1 MAGLRGNQAY
11 WVAAAQSEGKGK
23 EPKKWQDTYLFT
35 DGNIQPTTQTDQ
47 LSETDSSRNA
57 GDLFITQTGSEGSPA
72 AYVRTASIH
81 HLLYYALG
89 AQTDEGK
96 AEEGFTHKLA
106 SAAALPYVTFGKG
119 QGGTLYE
126 QFNDCKVDE
135 LTLSWSTGQPGTV
148 ALSIMGRGAVRKT
161 EEWKTELAPPATS
174 TAAPVSF
181 NGATVKIGGSETR
194 LVSSFELTI
203 SNNLTV
209 QQTDDSIP
217 FDIVEGP
224 LAVTLGFDYIVEDL
238 KEYNKFNYGGEAGTT
253 QSASIY
259 TTENLTFEFA
269 GPTAKDSMS
278 LIIPKTAYT
287 EFPIEP
293 DAGGAPVTAAVRGAA
308 QRHASGFLQATVKNT
323 VEK

>member
-1 MAGLRGNQAY
+1 MAGLRGNQAF
-11 WVAAAQSEGKGK
+11 WVAAKQEEKGK

-35 DGNIQPTTQTDQ
+35 DGNINPSRQTDQ
-47 LSETDSSRNA
+47 LSETDSNRNA
-57 GDLFITQTGSEGSPA
+57 GDFFVTQTGSEGAPA
-72 AYVRTASIH
+72 AYIRTASIQ
-81 HLLYYALG
+81 HLLEYALG
-89 AQTDEGK
+89 TASHEGS
-96 AEEGFTHKLA
+96 AEAGFTHKVS
-106 SAAALPYVTFGKG
+106 SAAALPYITLGKG
-119 QGGTLYE
+119 QGATLYE

-135 LTLSWSTGQPGTV
+135 LSLSWSTGQPGTV
-148 ALSIMGRGAVRKT
+148 SASVMGRSAVRQTKAW
-161 EEWKTELAPPATS
+161 EGELA
-174 TAAPVSF
+174 APTTNTDAPLSF
-181 NGATVKIGGSETR
+181 NGATVKIGGAETR

-238 KEYNKFNYGGEAGTT
+238 KEYNKFHYGGEAGTA

-259 TTENLTFEFA
+259 TTEDLTFEFA
-269 GPTAKDSMS
+269 GKNAKNS
-278 LIIPKTAYT
+278 LKLVIPKTAYT

-308 QRHASGFLQATVKNT
+308 QRDEEGFVQATVLNEI
-323 VEK
+323 EK